1 MKELLELK
9 ITGLR
14 KLAKEYEIPN
24 FSSMTKAELI
34 NYVAIEQKGRTSSKI
49 KIAAKPMIIP
59 NMTVFASY
67 LVQKLQKWQR
77 IILIRCRHRK

>member
-49 KIAAKPMIIP
+49 KIMI
-59 NMTVFASY
+59 Y
-67 LVQKLQKWQR
+67 QKIQLEQYTMEWEK
-77 IILIRCRHRK
+77 

>member
-34 NYVAIEQKGRTSSKI
+34 NYVAIEQKGRT
-49 KIAAKPMIIP
+49 
-59 NMTVFASY
+59 
-67 LVQKLQKWQR
+67 
-77 IILIRCRHRK
+77 

>member
-24 FSSMTKAELI
+24 FASMTKAELI
-34 NYVAIEQKGRTSSKI
+34 NYVAIEKKSRTNPKVKI
-49 KIAAKPMIIP
+49 VAKAI
-59 NMTVFASY
+59 S
-67 LVQKLQKWQR
+67 
-77 IILIRCRHRK
+77 